1 MAKSSGMK
9 NAPSTT
15 GNKSGGGR
23 SNAPSKPGGSSK
35 GTSSDSKGGSKK

>member
-15 GNKSGGGR
+15 RKPSGGGR
-23 SNAPSKPGGSSK
+23 SNAPF
-35 GTSSDSKGGSKK
+35 KGGSKAGGASKGGATKK